1 METNTV
7 GKMKLVDLIEIG
19 LPRIFNLLKKK
30 KKAKQNS
37 ICKDKATLNKMR
49 PTCV

>member
-30 KKAKQNS
+30 KKQNKTVFPYS
-37 ICKDKATLNKMR
+37 IN
-49 PTCV
+49 